1 MTLAHSDI
9 ATIRLASE
17 AVTEAFMAAH
27 RDGGKHMAVAV
38 AVNCLS
44 SAAHL
49 LLGAVGREVT
59 AEELRTLAGEI
70 EAYEP
75 AVKQE
80 PSEAP

>member
-1 MTLAHSDI
+1 MTPAHSDI
-9 ATIRLASE
+9 AAIRLASE
-17 AVTEAFMAAH
+17 AVTDAFMAAQ
-27 RDGGKHMAVAV
+27 RDGGKQMAIAVARH
-38 AVNCLS
+38 CLS

-59 AEELRTLAGEI
+59 AEELRTLAGEV

-80 PSEAP
+80 PCEAP